1 MGKFGGPNLPGCAF
15 LVRKGHR
22 SSEGSFRELSG
33 LHGRALA
40 MRYNILRSYSDDLI
54 TIKGLFNRM
63 TENHIFVIQKSIIIV
78 HLILYYSIISFCTD
92 GKQILLQ

>member
-1 MGKFGGPNLPGCAF
+1 MGIFGGPNLPGCAF

-54 TIKGLFNRM
+54 TIKGLL
-63 TENHIFVIQKSIIIV
+63 TENHIFVIQKSIIIF
-78 HLILYYSIISFCTD
+78 HLILYYSIISICTD